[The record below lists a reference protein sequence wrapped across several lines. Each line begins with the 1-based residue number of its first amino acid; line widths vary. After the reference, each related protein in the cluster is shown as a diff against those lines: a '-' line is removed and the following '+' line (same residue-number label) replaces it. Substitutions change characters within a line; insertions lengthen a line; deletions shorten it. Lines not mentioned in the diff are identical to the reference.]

1 MAREV
6 RREPRA
12 WPVLV
17 VSLPVVAFG
26 MWLAVWAYHPDSRIS
41 EYWAVLPAM
50 VVALTAADRG
60 PATRSV
66 SPPPR
71 DSTRSP
77 ERAGRT
83 RRDGRTGP
91 AGQVGRTSRP
101 GRTGRPGRTR
111 RGWRWW
117 RGPRAPRLWGLATI
131 LVVIAVSA
139 GVLSGLGAAQSLRIA
154 LVNLAAALLTLAV
167 YRFGATGDGWALNT
181 PAALLR
187 LTAAVL
193 VGSAVVVLLGGYPG
207 SPVWPNDPVALVR
220 WYIRIVAHD
229 QIGLMVFL
237 VLYYWPHRAVSRT
250 ASWPVVVAVFVGG
263 LLTVYAPFER
273 PDLPISWLCV
283 VPALAAGMT
292 LRPPAAA
299 LYALVVS
306 LFSGLGVFIEGEV
319 FDYEGLV
326 PPAVL
331 IDGMLGFSALL
342 TILVAVFRDQ
352 RARMLLELER
362 RRTAAHAQTRLLRA
376 MVDSMSEG
384 LVLADPGVSLHLSN
398 PAAGRLLGRP
408 VPADLPESWTQ
419 YFGVS
424 TPTGDRALTDADV
437 PLPSPERPQ
446 ARVGD
451 YGVPGPDG
459 GIRVLSSST
468 QLVPSRFGPLVLL
481 LFHDVTAEYAR
492 YRELRAFAGTVAH
505 DLKGPLAAVAGWL
518 EAADDE
524 LAAGDPVSGRRA
536 LVRARETS
544 GRMRGLI
551 DEYLSFTVARDG
563 MLRMSSVPLE
573 TVAREVVADFA
584 GDGPRAP
591 RIELDVHHRVRGDRG
606 LVRQLLANLVGN
618 AVKYARPGEPARIA
632 LRSTAGEP
640 GWVRLEIA
648 DAGVGLQPGDEEKIF
663 AAFSRSSKDADAYAG
678 IGLGLALCHSIVSR
692 HGGRI
697 SAGGNADGGATFTV
711 VLPAG

>member
-1 MAREV
+1 MTRDV

-12 WPVLV
+12 WPVLA
-17 VSLPVVAFG
+17 VSLPVVALG
-26 MWLAVWAYHPDSRIS
+26 MWVAVWAYHPDSRIS

-60 PATRSV
+60 AATKSGTPAPPG
-66 SPPPR
+66 SPRPR
-71 DSTRSP
+71 GT
-77 ERAGRT
+77 
-83 RRDGRTGP
+83 GRTGH
-91 AGQVGRTSRP
+91 
-101 GRTGRPGRTR
+101 
-111 RGWRWW
+111 GWRVP
-117 RGPRAPRLWGLATI
+117 GAPRFWGLATA
-131 LVVIAVSA
+131 LVVIAGAA
-139 GVLSGLGAAQSLRIA
+139 GVVSGLGAAQSLRIA
-154 LVNLAAALLTLAV
+154 LVNLAAALLTLVV
-167 YRFGATGDGWALNT
+167 YRLGAAKDGWALDT

-207 SPVWPNDPVALVR
+207 SPVWPNDPLALVR

-229 QIGLMVFL
+229 QIGLMTFL
-237 VLYYWPHRAVSRT
+237 VLYYWPHPTVSRT
-250 ASWPVVVAVFVGG
+250 ASWPVVAVVFVGG
-263 LLTVYAPFER
+263 LLAVYAPFDR

-292 LRPPAAA
+292 LRPRAAA
-299 LYALVVS
+299 VYALVVS

-352 RARMLLELER
+352 RSRMLLELER

-376 MVDSMSEG
+376 MIDSMSEA
-384 LVLADPGVSLHLSN
+384 LVLVDPGVSVHLSN
-398 PAAGRLLGRP
+398 PADGRLLGQP
-408 VPADLPESWTQ
+408 VPADMPESWTQ

-459 GIRVLSSST
+459 GLRVLSSST
-468 QLVPSRFGPLVLL
+468 QLVRSRFGPLVLL

-524 LAAGDPVSGRRA
+524 LAARDPVSGRRA
-536 LVRARETS
+536 LLRARESS

-563 MLRMSSVPLE
+563 ALRMSSVPLE
-573 TVAREVVADFA
+573 TVAREVVADVT

-591 RIELDVHHRVRGDRG
+591 RIELDLHHRVRGDRG
-606 LVRQLLANLVGN
+606 LIRQLLANLVGN

-632 LRSTAGEP
+632 VRSTAGEP
-640 GWVRLEIA
+640 GWVRLEVA

-692 HGGRI
+692 HGGTI
-697 SAGGNADGGATFTV
+697 SAGDNADGGATFTV